1 MFKSDLLCR
10 RRSVRFRLVSSRTYD
25 RTHDSQKALIT
36 TKWCF
41 LGLKDKL
48 AQNWELPFAVSAAA
62 RLSGTFVMLVISS
75 PSLSC
80 CCWCRQQCF
89 LHFNCRK
96 EGRGK
101 SRTARTSKILHEVA
115 MSWSLVF
122 FISSSLLCHNLRP
135 AAGGR
140 SWGKS
145 SESLVWTWL
154 ICFCWSCAVN
164 PAVRL
169 VAWLLGAV
177 WVVHV

>member
-25 RTHDSQKALIT
+25 RTHDSQKALVT
-36 TKWCF
+36 TKRCY

-62 RLSGTFVMLVISS
+62 RLSGTFVMFVISS

-101 SRTARTSKILHEVA
+101 SRTARTSKILHEVVT
-115 MSWSLVF
+115 LQCRGVLF
-122 FISSSLLCHNLRP
+122 SSFLLLYFVIIWDLQHAEGLEEKVQR
-135 AAGGR
+135 
-140 SWGKS
+140 
-145 SESLVWTWL
+145 V
-154 ICFCWSCAVN
+154 
-164 PAVRL
+164 
-169 VAWLLGAV
+169 
-177 WVVHV
+177 